1 MLYLKL
7 ILCNGFAEIYAQLEG
22 SGGQSAIG
30 ICAFFYIYIY
40 RSAMR
45 CGKFGVL
52 VFKASMLNWKRG
64 WVSICH
70 RYMCI
75 VLYIYRSAM
84 GCANFGVAVFQASV
98 LDCWGPICHG
108 YMCIVLYM
116 KLMWCNGFAQIYAH
130 WRRGSI

>member
-45 CGKFGVL
+45 CSKFGVL
-52 VFKASMLNWKRG
+52 VFKASMLNWKG
-64 WVSICH
+64 GGCQFAIGICA
-70 RYMCI
+70 
-75 VLYIYRSAM
+75 LFYIYIDLPWD
-84 GCANFGVAVFQASV
+84 V
-98 LDCWGPICHG
+98 PIL
-108 YMCIVLYM
+108 V
-116 KLMWCNGFAQIYAH
+116 
-130 WRRGSI
+130 